1 MAKVSFEN
9 LENILSEYM
18 VFLSQ
23 IFTPAGYTDIRQSV
37 LRGWVVA
44 PSLQQQ
50 KLRASRN
57 LSFCHASL
65 FLASYAGDKNLGNV
79 VS

>member
-23 IFTPAGYTDIRQSV
+23 IFTPASYTD
-37 LRGWVVA
+37 
-44 PSLQQQ
+44 
-50 KLRASRN
+50 
-57 LSFCHASL
+57 
-65 FLASYAGDKNLGNV
+65 
-79 VS
+79 